1 MTTRRDPYPPEW
13 PAVKKWR
20 LLDLFCGAGGAA
32 WGYYQAGFT
41 EIVGVD
47 NRPQKR
53 YPFAFVQGDAL
64 EYLAGLIESGEVET
78 FGLIHAS
85 PPCQKYARTKN
96 LKTAR
101 KDHPDLVGPTRE
113 LLRLARRPYVIE
125 NVPGAPLDNPLVLCG
140 TMFGLK
146 TIRHRL
152 FECRPPAYFPP
163 APCCHDGET
172 LPMWWKSR
180 QKALATGREFR
191 FLTVAGKSFLM
202 AEAKEA
208 MGIDWMIRDEISQAI
223 PPAYT
228 RWLGE
233 RMIEMLREES

>member
-1 MTTRRDPYPPEW
+1 M
-13 PAVKKWR
+13 R

-32 WGYYQAGFT
+32 MGYHLAGFT

-47 NRPQKR
+47 KWSQKR
-53 YPFAFVQGDAL
+53 YPFTFLQMDAL
-64 EYLAGLIESGEVET
+64 ECLARLLQDGNIEA
-78 FGLIHAS
+78 FDLIHAS

-125 NVPGAPLDNPLVLCG
+125 NVPGAPLINPLILCG
-140 TMFGLK
+140 TMFNLR

-152 FECRPPAYFPP
+152 FECWPPIWFPP
-163 APCCHDGET
+163 APCQHDGER

-180 QKALATGREFR
+180 RAALAAGKEFK

-202 AEAKEA
+202 PEAREA

-233 RMIEMLREES
+233 QMKRTITETEDNDEE